1 PAALGWSS
9 FRDLGDGACD
19 RCIIK
24 GGVQNS
30 TSKKFGFLRT
40 DFWQTVYTANWKWDM
55 VMYLWYFKAD
65 LHRGQ
70 SIIGSVEYQASGV
83 DMNKF
88 GNVDDKVGPMLKK
101 LIVGE

>member
-1 PAALGWSS
+1 
-9 FRDLGDGACD
+9 
-19 RCIIK
+19 
-24 GGVQNS
+24 
-30 TSKKFGFLRT
+30 
-40 DFWQTVYTANWKWDM
+40 M